1 MADGGNSEKPPGLN
15 PRDVKLFGTEP
26 QNTESA
32 GGGNVE
38 VLKNENTSYFDIPA
52 SGGFDIRYSKKRST
66 LFNSFH

>member
-38 VLKNENTSYFDIPA
+38 VLKNENTSYFDIPC
-52 SGGFDIRYSKKRST
+52 SIFDIQRSGQ
-66 LFNSFH
+66 LFLTPSIE